1 MAELPCPNRTSS
13 VTGSKI
19 ESFCKLIIVTEKVL
33 TQLGSNLFFYDQK
46 KKKKYMCLKFFKVM
60 KNKIVEILE
69 KKFQNWRVNHVVR
82 KTSPTPLCQLQ
93 KFLSGNL
100 QEHLL
105 GLKKEMK

>member
-1 MAELPCPNRTSS
+1 
-13 VTGSKI
+13 
-19 ESFCKLIIVTEKVL
+19 
-33 TQLGSNLFFYDQK
+33 
-46 KKKKYMCLKFFKVM
+46 MCLKFFKAM

-93 KFLSGNL
+93 KFPSGNL

-105 GLKKEMK
+105 GTEERNEIGVHSIPNRMKYTRSWKDD